1 MSDKPKFKLMDWA
14 KDHAPKA
21 ISKVLDVA
29 GDLTGVKAL
38 NVLSKVIHIENPDN
52 LSSIE
57 IQEAREIEAS
67 DFKQLELFLQDRAN
81 ARSREVELAKAG
93 KMDWMMKAVGLVVLT
108 LLCFTVVSIFFFEL
122 KNENMAHLVLGEI
135 LGLSTGLVAYY
146 FGSSKGSSDK
156 TKLLTTAKDSGG

>member
-1 MSDKPKFKLMDWA
+1 MSDKKFKDTKLGSFLME
-14 KDHAPKA
+14 
-21 ISKVLDVA
+21 KVP
-29 GDLTGVKAL
+29 DLVGVIG
-38 NVLSKVIHIENPDN
+38 NVLPDKGVLGIAKN
-52 LSSIE
+52 IIDSNRLDPVDQVRAKE
-57 IQEAREIEAS
+57 LLLEEE
-67 DFKQLELFLQDRAN
+67 QLYMQDRAN

-93 KMDWMMKAVGLVVLT
+93 KMDWMMKVVGLVVLA

>member
-1 MSDKPKFKLMDWA
+1 MSSKKSFKETKLGGFLMD
-14 KDHAPKA
+14 
-21 ISKVLDVA
+21 KVP
-29 GDLTGVKAL
+29 DLMGVIG
-38 NVLSKVIHIENPDN
+38 NVLPDKGVLGIAKNIIESNKLDPQD
-52 LSSIE
+52 
-57 IQEAREIEAS
+57 QEMAR
-67 DFKQLELFLQDRAN
+67 QLLLEEEQLYMQDRAN

-93 KMDWMMKAVGLVVLT
+93 KMDWMMKVVGLVVLS

-156 TKLLTTAKDSGG
+156 TKMLTSSNFQS